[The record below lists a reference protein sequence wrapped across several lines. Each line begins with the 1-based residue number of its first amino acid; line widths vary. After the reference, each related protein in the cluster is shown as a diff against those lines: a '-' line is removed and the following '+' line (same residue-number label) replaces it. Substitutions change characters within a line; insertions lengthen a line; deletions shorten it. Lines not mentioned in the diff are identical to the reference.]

1 LCERTVFGAP
11 LQIWHSLTGIPNA
24 AGTLRLASKPKTPLH
39 VAFAIVLAF
48 NDEQGRNSRNLTR
61 TARRVHVV
69 GHRKRRRFHDEGLDD
84 VRRKTELRCWPP
96 PSCRETKRVT
106 YAFEFGPC
114 EKHTQV
120 QRFARGAF
128 SCRIECRRPRPARK
142 TEAQKSRLNRARR
155 HATLA
160 G

>member
-1 LCERTVFGAP
+1 MGKVEIRGTSRERR
-11 LQIWHSLTGIPNA
+11 
-24 AGTLRLASKPKTPLH
+24 GTSTS
-39 VAFAIVLAF
+39 VATE
-48 NDEQGRNSRNLTR
+48 DG
-61 TARRVHVV
+61 
-69 GHRKRRRFHDEGLDD
+69 GGFHDEGLDD
-84 VRRKTELRCWPP
+84 KRKTELRCWPP
-96 PSCRETKRVT
+96 PSCLETKRVT
-106 YAFEFGPC
+106 YAFELAPNARRSLFVSVVC

-128 SCRIECRRPRPARK
+128 SCRIECRRRRPARK